1 MQRQV
6 EQAAQLLGA
15 AEALRQAIR
24 SRHSPAD
31 RVHYEKIVA
40 IVRAALDPAAL
51 ASAWRRGQAL
61 GLEGAINLTKT
72 LAVTSSSAPAA
83 NAAEALTAR
92 EREVLRLLA
101 TGLTNADIATQLAIS
116 PTTVNAHLRAIYD
129 KLGVRSRSAAT
140 RFALDHSLI

>member
-6 EQAAQLLGA
+6 KQAAQLLGA

-40 IVRAALDPAAL
+40 LVRAALDPAAL

-61 GLEGAINLTKT
+61 GLEGAMDLTKT
-72 LAVTSSSAPAA
+72 LTVTVSSTPTT

-92 EREVLRLLA
+92 EREVLRLVA
-101 TGLTNADIATQLAIS
+101 AGLTNAAIATQLAIS
-116 PTTVNAHLRAIYD
+116 PTTVNAHVRAIYD
-129 KLGVRSRSAAT
+129 KLGVHSRSAAT

>member
-6 EQAAQLLGA
+6 KQAAQLLGA

-40 IVRAALDPAAL
+40 LVRAALDPAAL

-61 GLEGAINLTKT
+61 GLEGAMDLTKT
-72 LAVTSSSAPAA
+72 LTVTVSSPPTT

-92 EREVLRLLA
+92 EREVLRLVA
-101 TGLTNADIATQLAIS
+101 AGLTNAAIATQLAIS
-116 PTTVNAHLRAIYD
+116 PTTVNAHVRAIYD
-129 KLGVRSRSAAT
+129 KLGVHSRSAAT